1 MSDHYPVGRDT
12 SVTHL
17 DPSLEVTALAVTAE
31 ELEPLD
37 PNRKRGSLGI
47 AAWLS
52 LGWIVG
58 LATLAIIAPFLPL
71 PRPEESIASL
81 ARQGPVVNQWLLG
94 LGALVVVG
102 IAYLLV
108 SSVVRRGD
116 GTGERARAVRVAFG
130 VVAAVIL
137 LATLAVHVARNQ
149 GSLLGADTIGRDMLS
164 RLIYGTRSS
173 FAIGFGAVAFGMLI
187 GGFLGLVTGYFRGRV
202 DGIITPAMTILLAI
216 PQFVL
221 ALALVTVLASGD
233 DTSSS
238 RRIMVVILG
247 LGIVSIPILGRI
259 TRANTLVWSEREFV
273 LASRA
278 MGAKSWR
285 TMFREVLPNVV
296 PAMMSIALL
305 GVGIAIV
312 AEGGLSLFG
321 VGVQLPT
328 PSWGNIIA
336 ENRDQ
341 LRRSPHMVMITVI
354 VLFITVLALNYLA
367 DVVAKR
373 FEVRESVL

>member
-1 MSDHYPVGRDT
+1 VSDHYPVGRDT

-37 PNRKRGSLGI
+37 PNRKRGGLGI

-116 GTGERARAVRVAFG
+116 ETGERARAVRVAFG

>member
-37 PNRKRGSLGI
+37 PNRKRGGLGI

-247 LGIVSIPILGRI
+247 LGIVSMPILGRI